1 MKLRRRARSR
11 MNASET
17 ERSCAAMV
25 PSGPTFESIHLC
37 RRTTAQNIVQPE
49 SRATVPKGWPNAKR
63 YSPIAIRLSAFE
75 RFERSHRQTA
85 VGRRPRFPV
94 FGENRFWKNRPLP
107 QRAAYGTWLRTHATG
122 QERPVAIQVRICREI
137 L

>member
-17 ERSCAAMV
+17 ERSCTTMI
-25 PSGPTFESIHLC
+25 PSGPSFESIHLC

-49 SRATVPKGWPNAKR
+49 SRATVPKGWPNPER
-63 YSPIAIRLSAFE
+63 YSPMAIRLSAFE

-85 VGRRPRFPV
+85 VGRAPKYGGTKRVTPV
-94 FGENRFWKNRPLP
+94 PPIPDLP
-107 QRAAYGTWLRTHATG
+107 YDQDGRSAPYHTV
-122 QERPVAIQVRICREI
+122 VAIEQD
-137 L
+137 LA